1 MLISEMLWLFLMK
14 MWFVGDGGSASFKC
28 RYSYCYNYNY
38 RYPCLSV
45 GGKSSPIKIKSMALS
60 TRQTSS
66 VAAAV
71 TTLDSFGLMQ
81 CMLCVV
87 SLHGTTNQVRY
98 VVDGFDI
105 YRSRYS
111 CTWMTYVRKSG
122 GTFPRFLKNE
132 SW

>member
-1 MLISEMLWLFLMK
+1 MISEMLWLFLMK

-98 VVDGFDI
+98 VVDASTSTERGTG
-105 YRSRYS
+105 